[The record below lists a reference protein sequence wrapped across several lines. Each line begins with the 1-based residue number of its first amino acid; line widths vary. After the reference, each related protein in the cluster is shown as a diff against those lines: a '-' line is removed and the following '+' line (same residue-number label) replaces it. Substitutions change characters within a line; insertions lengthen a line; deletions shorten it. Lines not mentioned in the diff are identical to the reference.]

1 MIAFVRSLLFA
12 VIFYV
17 GTAMIVLSG
26 LVAALFG
33 RDALLCFVQLWARY
47 HRFCSR
53 WILGITSRLEG
64 QVPKG
69 ALLVACKHESMFE
82 TVDLLLILDAPAI
95 VLKREL
101 MNIPVWGRLAR
112 IYGAIV
118 VDRAA
123 GAGAM
128 RRMLKDGR
136 EAIAQG
142 RAILLFPE
150 GTRVRHGAKP
160 PIRSGFAGLYKM
172 LNLPVLPIA
181 CDSGRLCPRKGF
193 IKRPGVITYRVGE
206 IMPPGLDRKDA
217 EARVHAAINLL
228 NG

>member
-1 MIAFVRSLLFA
+1 MIAFVRSALFA
-12 VIFYV
+12 VLFYA
-17 GTAMIVLSG
+17 GTTLIVLAAF
-26 LVAALFG
+26 VAALFG
-33 RDALLCFVQLWARY
+33 RKALARFVLLWARY
-47 HRFCSR
+47 HRFCTR
-53 WILGITSRLEG
+53 WILGIRIRVEG
-64 QVPKG
+64 AVPKG
-69 ALLVACKHESMFE
+69 ALLVVCKHEAMFE
-82 TVDLLLILDAPAI
+82 TVDLLLLLDKPAI

-101 MNIPVWGRLAR
+101 VDIPVWGRLAR
-112 IYGAIV
+112 LYGAIV

-172 LNLPVLPIA
+172 LDLPVLPIA
-181 CDSGRLCPRKGF
+181 CDSGRLLPRRGF
-193 IKRPGVITYRVGE
+193 IKRSGIITYRVGE
-206 IMPPGLDRKDA
+206 VMPPGLDRKDA
-217 EARVHAAINLL
+217 EARVHAAINAL